1 MSESDRGHM
10 EMIGDRA
17 RTGFGGMVAV
27 MAILLLVQLYT
38 GLEAFPL

>member
-1 MSESDRGHM
+1 
-10 EMIGDRA
+10 MIGDRA

-27 MAILLLVQLYT
+27 MAILLFVQLYT